1 MEKDQLLFLARNFD
15 SLTVD
20 EAMEL
25 VSLKSSFPYCQLIHN
40 LAARGAH
47 DHRLEK
53 SEHELQLSAVYSM
66 DRSVLK
72 SIMASPRTQRLD
84 ETPTLKIEVSE
95 QNTSASATSSSNI
108 NLSGDDLLAEIAHD
122 LARLKE
128 LKHEFEISVHDL
140 ESGITTQRIK
150 PEVSKLKLPPELIEP
165 NSEEL
170 MKEIKSSKKKIK
182 PEGAK
187 QKEQFEIIDQFIKTQ
202 PTISNAKAKTPL
214 PSTATDLTESNL
226 AFGDNII
233 SETLVDILLKQG
245 KKDKALEVLK
255 KLIWKFPQK
264 KAYFAAQ
271 IEELKK

>member
-47 DHRLEK
+47 DHQLEK

-95 QNTSASATSSSNI
+95 
-108 NLSGDDLLAEIAHD
+108 
-122 LARLKE
+122 
-128 LKHEFEISVHDL
+128 
-140 ESGITTQRIK
+140 
-150 PEVSKLKLPPELIEP
+150 
-165 NSEEL
+165 
-170 MKEIKSSKKKIK
+170 
-182 PEGAK
+182 
-187 QKEQFEIIDQFIKTQ
+187 
-202 PTISNAKAKTPL
+202 
-214 PSTATDLTESNL
+214 
-226 AFGDNII
+226 
-233 SETLVDILLKQG
+233 
-245 KKDKALEVLK
+245 
-255 KLIWKFPQK
+255 
-264 KAYFAAQ
+264 
-271 IEELKK
+271 